1 MTEKDV
7 EKLMAIPERTVDSE
21 SALARIRERIERERI
36 LPSTRTAFVPAG
48 GRWDSVLASM
58 WMKTAAAAAAIVVA
72 LALLT
77 VSGVAE
83 TIITLFEPKTV
94 VAVPITTGDLNGAVG
109 LQTYG
114 TLTWS
119 SPPHPYI
126 VPNRAEAEKASG
138 MKLLTPTSLPPGT
151 SVATVRWG
159 VMDRT
164 TATFTFSA
172 TQTQAAAARLGR
184 TPPPMPANIDGSK
197 LFITGGPAV
206 VQYYD
211 DGTAPNSATGDPFA
225 GLPKLVIAQGKGP
238 LVQSDGVTV
247 EQLQQYLLAQPGVS
261 PQLAA
266 QIRAIKDPS
275 GTLPIPVPV
284 DLATSKQV
292 TVQGVQGVQGVFVGD
307 STGLGS
313 ALIWSKD
320 GIVYGVAG
328 TLTESQIL
336 AVANS
341 LH

>member
-1 MTEKDV
+1 MTENDV
-7 EKLMAIPERTVDSE
+7 EKLMAVPEKAVDSE
-21 SALARIRERIERERI
+21 SALSRIRGRIEREGITPR
-36 LPSTRTAFVPAG
+36 PRTALLPAP

-58 WMKTAAAAAAIVVA
+58 WTKTAAAAAAIVVA

-83 TIITLFEPKTV
+83 TIITLFEPKQV
-94 VAVPITTGDLNGAVG
+94 VAVPITQADLTTGAAGF
-109 LQTYG
+109 QSYG

-119 SPPHPYI
+119 SPPRPYD

-138 MKLLTPTSLPPGT
+138 MKVLTPSDLPPGT
-151 SVATVRWG
+151 SVATVRYG

-172 TQTQAAAARLGR
+172 AQTQAAAARLSR

-206 VQYYD
+206 VQYFD
-211 DGTAPNSATGDPFA
+211 DGTAPKSSSGTDPFA
-225 GLPKLVIAQGKGP
+225 SLPKLIVAQGKGP
-238 LVQSDGVTV
+238 LIQSDGVTV
-247 EQLQQYLLAQPGVS
+247 EQLQQYLLAQPGIS

-266 QIRAIKDPS
+266 QIKAIKDPS
-275 GTLPIPVPV
+275 STLPIPIPV
-284 DLATSKQV
+284 DMASSKTV
-292 TVQGVQGVQGVFVGD
+292 TVQGVQGVFIGD